1 MLRSL
6 RLSAHFLPTFRVRRF
21 TFSDKPTLFNGL
33 MPTNIYH
40 FFMQVDKDLISRLEK
55 LARLQLDPAERDKL
69 TTDLNSI
76 LQMVD
81 KLSELD
87 TTGVEPLI
95 YLNDTENVLR
105 EDVVGA
111 QLTPEEALRNAPKQ
125 DGQFFR
131 VPKVIE

>member
-1 MLRSL
+1 
-6 RLSAHFLPTFRVRRF
+6 
-21 TFSDKPTLFNGL
+21 